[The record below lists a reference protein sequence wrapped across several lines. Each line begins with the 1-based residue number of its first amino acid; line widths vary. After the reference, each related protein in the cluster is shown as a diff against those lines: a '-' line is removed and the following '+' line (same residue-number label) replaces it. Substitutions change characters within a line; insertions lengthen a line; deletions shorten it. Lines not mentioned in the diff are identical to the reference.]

1 MKHNYFFLPMD
12 LQLFAEGGADGAG
25 ATGDSAAAAVPQN
38 AQKAKNPLA
47 DVKYGIQ
54 SDADPMPPAD
64 TQTQN
69 QPQQID
75 RNAEFE
81 KLIKGEYKDL
91 YDARVQDT
99 LRRRLKNTQDTVDRY
114 QALTPMLQ
122 TLAKKYGLSPDENGN
137 YDAKALNDAIEN
149 DDSYF
154 EAEAQAQG
162 ISVQQLKYM
171 RKVEQENVELRKQ
184 MQQRHSQEEAH
195 RIYGQ
200 WVQQAEQVKGVYPSF
215 DLRTELENPKFAG
228 LLKAGID
235 VRSAYEVIHKD
246 EIIPSAMQFAA
257 KTVEQK
263 LANNVIANAQRPTE
277 NGNSAQAAATV
288 KSDVSQL
295 TKADRLECIR
305 RARHG
310 EKISF

>member
-1 MKHNYFFLPMD
+1 MKHNLFFLPTD

-25 ATGDSAAAAVPQN
+25 ATGESAAAAVPQN
-38 AQKAKNPLA
+38 TQKAKNPLA

-54 SDADPMPPAD
+54 TDADQKPSAQQ
-64 TQTQN
+64 QTQP
-69 QPQQID
+69 PQAD
-75 RNAEFE
+75 RNAEFD

-99 LRRRLKNTQDTVDRY
+99 VKRRLKNTQDTVDRY
-114 QALTPMLQ
+114 HALTPMLQ

-154 EAEAQAQG
+154 EAEAQEQG
-162 ISVQQLKYM
+162 ISVQQLKHM
-171 RKVEQENVELRKQ
+171 RKVEQENTELRRQ
-184 MQQRHSQEEAH
+184 MQERHSQEEAN

-200 WVQQAEQVKGVYPSF
+200 WVQQSEQLKGVYPSF
-215 DLRTELENPKFAG
+215 DLRTELDNPKFAG
-228 LLKAGID
+228 LLKSGID
-235 VRSAYEVIHKD
+235 VRTAFEVIHKD

-263 LANNVIANAQRPTE
+263 LANNVIANAQRPIE
-277 NGNSAQAAATV
+277 NGNSAQAAAIV

-305 RARHG
+305 RARRG